1 MKRWTMIAVL
11 VLSLC
16 LLSGCQGTSVPDQI
30 KEEVGI
36 DVSGGTELSTQDTH
50 GGFHGDGI
58 SCYVYTFSDDSCLQ
72 QVSQADGWNAFPLDD
87 TAQALL
93 YGVTEETDSGIFSMG
108 PFFTGEEIGSTL
120 VPPIENGYYCLI
132 DRHSDAG
139 TPDDPGLLERGSFNC
154 TLAVYDAD
162 TSTFYF
168 CELDT

>member
-1 MKRWTMIAVL
+1 MKRWIVCSLLA
-11 VLSLC
+11 LSLC
-16 LLSGCQGTSVPDQI
+16 LLSGCQGTNVQDQI
-30 KEEVGI
+30 KQQVGI
-36 DVSGGTELSTQDTH
+36 DVSDGRSLSQQDTH

-72 QVSQADGWNAFPLDD
+72 QVSQADGWSAFPLSE

-93 YGVTEETDSGIFSMG
+93 YGVTEETETTVSSMG
-108 PFFTGEEIGSTL
+108 PYFTDEEGACL
-120 VPPIENGYYCLI
+120 VPPIESGYYRLV

-139 TPDDPGLLERGSFNC
+139 TADDPGLLARGSFNC

-162 TSTFYF
+162 TATFYF

>member
-1 MKRWTMIAVL
+1 MKRWIAFFL
-11 VLSLC
+11 LALSLC
-16 LLSGCQGTSVPDQI
+16 LLSGCQSGGVQGRIRTR
-30 KEEVGI
+30 VGV
-36 DVSGGTELSTQDTH
+36 DVSGGTEVSHYDTH

-58 SCYVYTFSDDSCLQ
+58 SCYAYTFSDDSCLQ
-72 QVSQADGWNAFPLDD
+72 QVSQADGWSAFPLDE

-93 YGVTEETDSGIFSMG
+93 YGISKETDSGTSYAG
-108 PFFTGEEIGSTL
+108 PFFTYENEDNCL
-120 VPPIENGYYCLI
+120 VPPIENGYYRLV

-139 TPDDPGLLERGSFNC
+139 TPDDPGLLARKSYNC